1 MHNKRADKFTILAH
15 QKKQK
20 MFLVKWAGLG
30 YEHCTWETQE
40 DINDD
45 AIISEF
51 RRLEGVTPEEPE
63 LIEEDVSKVIDSA
76 ITVTSENAEGNP
88 DMALLRSQLYAQT
101 RSFQFTKFGADIPSR
116 LNAEC
121 GPECH
126 GLTYPLHVESVNACL
141 MDMVNRVSRNQKELG
156 SSQHAASLPPL
167 LCDEYDVILPVT
179 SGGLLLNVGEK
190 QGGVQFLGY
199 RQLPNNGKGP
209 SELANLVHNVGDQII
224 AVNGKS
230 AVGKTFIE
238 VIGMLKECVTFAYI
252 RFLSCRNKH
261 SELSS
266 CGSLGKLQDYLILD
280 ELLFQLTMN
289 FNVYTLPRIQVTF
302 FMMIFLRDAKKIDV
316 DC

>member
-1 MHNKRADKFTILAH
+1 MVLCDHCDAMYGISCLKPKLKKVPKGAWHCPSCAPKVKKNLSVSILSAQSEQVARKRAEIGDAP
-15 QKKQK
+15 KKQV

-126 GLTYPLHVESVNACL
+126 GLTSPLHVESVNACL
-141 MDMVNRVSRNQKELG
+141 MDMVNR
-156 SSQHAASLPPL
+156 
-167 LCDEYDVILPVT
+167 
-179 SGGLLLNVGEK
+179 
-190 QGGVQFLGY
+190 
-199 RQLPNNGKGP
+199 
-209 SELANLVHNVGDQII
+209 
-224 AVNGKS
+224 
-230 AVGKTFIE
+230 
-238 VIGMLKECVTFAYI
+238 
-252 RFLSCRNKH
+252 
-261 SELSS
+261 
-266 CGSLGKLQDYLILD
+266 
-280 ELLFQLTMN
+280 
-289 FNVYTLPRIQVTF
+289 
-302 FMMIFLRDAKKIDV
+302 
-316 DC
+316 